1 MIQTAKIKAILIF
14 ENKKKLII
22 RSIEIKKEA
31 KNVMVWILKKT
42 YDRRKR
48 HCSNGLCR
56 ISKCIEMKGAV
67 MLVKVDEM
75 YNILKCML
83 ATV

>member
-1 MIQTAKIKAILIF
+1 MIQTAKIKAILF
-14 ENKKKLII
+14 LKTKKKLII

-31 KNVMVWILKKT
+31 KNIMVWILKKT
-42 YDRRKR
+42 HDRRKG

-56 ISKCIEMKGAV
+56 ISKCIEMKSAV

-75 YNILKCML
+75 YNILKCIL